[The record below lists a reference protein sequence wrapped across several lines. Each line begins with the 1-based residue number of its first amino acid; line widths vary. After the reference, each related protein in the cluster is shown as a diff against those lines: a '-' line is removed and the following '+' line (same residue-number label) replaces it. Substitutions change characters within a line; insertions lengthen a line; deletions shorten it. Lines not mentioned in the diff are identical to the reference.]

1 MPHANIWIREDDWE
15 LWTAIEKKSE
25 FISEALNQIP
35 DNNKVNNQINN
46 KVNNKVNQN
55 IKTIDNAIDKVKKVA
70 TTNEIKL
77 CKHHSALGLCKYG
90 CK

>member
-25 FISEALNQIP
+25 FISEALNSGT
-35 DNNKVNNQINN
+35 NNGTEPIEKPITKQINN
-46 KVNNKVNQN
+46 V
-55 IKTIDNAIDKVKKVA
+55 IDKVKKVA
-70 TTNEIKL
+70 DANEIKL

>member
-1 MPHANIWIREDDWE
+1 MTMPHANIWIREDDWE

-35 DNNKVNNQINN
+35 D
-46 KVNNKVNQN
+46 NNKVNQN